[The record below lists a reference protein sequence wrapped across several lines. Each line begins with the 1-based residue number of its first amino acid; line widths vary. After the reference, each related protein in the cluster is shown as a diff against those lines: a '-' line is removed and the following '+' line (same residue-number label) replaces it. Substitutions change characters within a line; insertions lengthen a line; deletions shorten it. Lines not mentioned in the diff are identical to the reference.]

1 MATITQIHQCDQ
13 CMKVFKNKSSIK
25 PHMKICKGAA
35 VIPID
40 TCIEIIKPIKEKKT
54 KSIKQI
60 KQKPCLDNY
69 EDNEIIEE
77 PIIEEVI
84 IEEPIIEEPI
94 IEPIIEEVII
104 EPIISVPIIEP
115 IQMKITEVK
124 TSTETVTYTNDLY
137 SGTFKTINA
146 IDYETIATELN
157 CYEMIPDNI
166 PVKMLFDIDYKKP
179 INNKDEEEFCPEI
192 DDHLIER
199 ATSLITEVLLDLNC
213 ETKLIP
219 HFCIKTSHSPDFVKC
234 NTSSPEHY
242 WAMSIHIIVVN
253 YILEKR
259 HQKTFIS
266 KFNEA
271 MNLNRADWKDYMM
284 GCDKIFDESI
294 YSPGKQKIRA
304 VYSSKPNENRPF
316 ILKRGTFKDSVISA
330 FIPDDVCHIL
340 VAPELEEEKP
350 KHINISANVVSSTD
364 NDKTYKLVEKL
375 IDTDLLV
382 NCAAT
387 NQTNWS
393 NFGCHLKTLFDDEKA
408 FALFEKLT
416 LKHGSDNKKE
426 EYSGHFKYIKPKT
439 DDKVK
444 ALNVIKKHARDCDPE
459 KYKTLFIQHVDDT
472 ATLVNINCFENTD
485 FKNILDFCIIHP
497 TDVMF
502 AEAIAKI
509 FGENHVCCSI
519 KEKWWYLFD
528 KKLNI
533 WKPDECLKIRS
544 VISNDFCDLFKEELN
559 ILMNKSLEIEKTDP
573 KHLAFQKKINQV
585 NNLINVLRKT
595 TDKDHILRE
604 LQEQLIDPLFL
615 KDMNK
620 ELYMLPIKGN
630 KMLNMNTLELTER
643 TTEHK
648 FDFICD
654 AEYLTEMN
662 PDREAFVGQYYL
674 DLFCGDKA
682 LLQIVLNILKS
693 SLTGKVLRYIIFHI
707 GDGSNGKSTLFNALQ
722 KIFPSRIMDV
732 ISKDVIITKK
742 SNSHLNTEFEKLEH
756 CRLAFVTELKD
767 TDVLNIENIKAI
779 SGGDKIDVRSICKT
793 NISIHPTSTCHIP
806 TNVLASFK
814 VHKAILK
821 RIVLIPYKADFK
833 TDTKFEDKLMTY
845 TDEIFTFIMKY
856 GVVCDNFDDANLTPE
871 MVAMKQQYADDNED
885 DYLKEF
891 INDRIE
897 FVAGGRLLRD
907 EFRVAYNNWCGQF
920 HHSIDKST
928 NTKFTRV
935 LKDKHHITS
944 KESNSKVYYL
954 GIRWKGNNEC
964 ENEDP

>member
-1 MATITQIHQCDQ
+1 MATITQIYNCEQCS
-13 CMKVFKNKSSIK
+13 KVFKNKSSIK
-25 PHMKICKGAA
+25 SHMKICKGA
-35 VIPID
+35 VVPID
-40 TCIEIIKPIKEKKT
+40 TCIEINPIKEKKT
-54 KSIKQI
+54 KPIKQI
-60 KQKPCLDNY
+60 KQKPCLDDY
-69 EDNEIIEE
+69 DDNV
-77 PIIEEVI
+77 IIEEVI
-84 IEEPIIEEPI
+84 IEEQIIEEPI
-94 IEPIIEEVII
+94 IEPIIEKV
-104 EPIISVPIIEP
+104 IISVPIIEP
-115 IQMKITEVK
+115 IQMIITEVK

-266 KFNEA
+266 KFNDA
-271 MNLNRADWKDYMM
+271 MNANRADWKDYMM

-304 VYSSKPNENRPF
+304 VHSSKPNENRPF

-330 FIPDDVCHIL
+330 FIPDDACHIL
-340 VAPELEEEKP
+340 VAPEMEEEKP
-350 KHINISANVVSSTD
+350 KRINICVNVISSTD
-364 NDKTYKLVEKL
+364 NDKNYKLVEKL

-426 EYSGHFKYIKPKT
+426 EYSGHFKYIKPKS

-459 KYKTLFIQHVDDT
+459 KYKTLFIKHVDDT
-472 ATLVNINCFENTD
+472 ATLVNLNCFENTD
-485 FKNILDFCIIHP
+485 FKNILDFCLIHP

-519 KEKWWYLFD
+519 KEKVWYLFD

-544 VISNDFCDLFKEELN
+544 VISNEFCDLFKEELN
-559 ILMNKSLEIEKTDP
+559 ILIDKSLELQDTDP
-573 KHLAFQKKINQV
+573 KKAAFTKKITKV
-585 NNLINVLRKT
+585 NNLIGVFMKT

-620 ELYMLPIKGN
+620 ELCMLPIKGN
-630 KMLNMNTLELTER
+630 KMLNMKTLELTER
-643 TTEHK
+643 TTDCK

-654 AEYLTEMN
+654 AEYIELNAEQ
-662 PDREAFVGQYYL
+662 EAFARKYFM
-674 DLFCGDKA
+674 DLFCGNVA
-682 LLQIVLNILKS
+682 IMMTVLDLIKS
-693 SLTGKVLRYIIFHI
+693 SVTGEVLRYMIFHT
-707 GDGSNGKSTLFNALQ
+707 GCGRNGKSLLFKLLAA
-722 KIFPSRIMDV
+722 IFTRSIMSV
-732 ISKDVIITKK
+732 ISKEVILTKK
-742 SNSHLNTEFEKLEH
+742 SNSHLNTEFEKLET
-756 CRLAFVTELKD
+756 CRFAYITELKA
-767 TDVLNIENIKAI
+767 TDELNSENIKAI
-779 SGGDKIDVRSICKT
+779 SGGDDIDVRGICKT
-793 NISIHPTSTCHIP
+793 NRTITPVSTAHAL
-806 TNVLASFK
+806 TNVLPKFEPDQAMLDRLIMTPYNARFEVDKTFEKEIMNHKDEIFSFIMK
-814 VHKAILK
+814 FGTI
-821 RIVLIPYKADFK
+821 RD
-833 TDTKFEDKLMTY
+833 KFEDLP
-845 TDEIFTFIMKY
+845 DEMN
-856 GVVCDNFDDANLTPE
+856 VL
-871 MVAMKQQYADDNED
+871 KQQYAADNND
-885 DYLKEF
+885 DYLKDF
-891 INDRIE
+891 INDKVEYVASARI
-897 FVAGGRLLRD
+897 LRD
-907 EFRVAYNNWCGQF
+907 EFTMSYNNWCKQF
-920 HHSIDKST
+920 DRPIDKST

-935 LKDKHHITS
+935 LKDKHSIDNIRSH
-944 KESNSKVYYL
+944 SKVYYS
-954 GIRWKGNNEC
+954 GIQWKENNEC
-964 ENEDP
+964 DNEDP